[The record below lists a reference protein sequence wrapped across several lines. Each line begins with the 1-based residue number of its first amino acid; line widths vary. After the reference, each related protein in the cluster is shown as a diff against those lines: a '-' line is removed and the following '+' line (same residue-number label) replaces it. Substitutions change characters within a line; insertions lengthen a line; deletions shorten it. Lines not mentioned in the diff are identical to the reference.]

1 MCLLAQTLGFKHIV
15 GNKCILRNFIA
26 DKRAKR
32 MTHKTL
38 LEQLNWR
45 YATKKMDPAKV
56 VPQAKVDTI
65 IEAIRLAPTSSGT
78 QPFELIVVTN
88 ADVKREIC
96 KAASDQS
103 PVTDGSHLLVF
114 AAWDNYTDARI
125 DEVANLN
132 VEKRGDLPLIGQYY
146 GNLKA
151 SYVPRDADV
160 NYAHAARQAYIA
172 LGIAMV
178 AAAEQEV
185 DSTPMEGFDPSK
197 VDEILGLKARGLRS
211 VVLLPLGY
219 RDPTGDWLL
228 NMAKVR
234 KSRETMV
241 THVD

>member
-1 MCLLAQTLGFKHIV
+1 
-15 GNKCILRNFIA
+15 
-26 DKRAKR
+26 

-45 YATKKMDPAKV
+45 YATKKMDPKKV
-56 VPQAKVDTI
+56 VPQAKVDVI
-65 IEAIRLAPTSSGT
+65 VEAIRMSPTSSGT
-78 QPFELIVVTN
+78 QPFELFVVTN
-88 ADVKREIC
+88 SELRNEIR

-103 PVTDGSHLLVF
+103 PITDGSHVLVF
-114 AAWDNYTDARI
+114 AAWDNYTEARI
-125 DEVANLN
+125 DEVAKLN

-151 SYVPRDADV
+151 NYVPRDAEV

-185 DSTPMEGFDPSK
+185 DCTPMEGFDPSK
-197 VDEILGLKARGLRS
+197 VDEILGLKDRGLRS

-219 RDPTGDWLL
+219 REPTGDWLL
-228 NMAKVR
+228 NMPKVR

-241 THVD
+241 TQIE